1 MNVKLG
7 IIGYGGMGEI
17 HSMHSPGIEGV
28 EIAAACDIK
37 QDRLEIIK
45 ERGFKCYDSAD
56 KLLKDDGVNTVLLTV
71 PNYLHKEM
79 AVKAA
84 NAGKHIICE
93 KPVALSIT
101 ELDEMIKAAEEND
114 VIFTVHQNR
123 RWDRDF
129 QIVKEVYEKKL
140 LGNVFAVE
148 SCLHS
153 ANGFMHEWHL
163 YKKFGGGMMYDWGV
177 HLLDQILYLFP
188 GQKVLSIYADLK
200 NVLHDEVDDY
210 FKILLKFDNG
220 ITAHI
225 ELSTYILKPKP
236 RWMMAG
242 DLGTLYINSFAC
254 DGAIVRTS
262 EKLEKLPP
270 SIAESVA
277 GPTRQFA
284 PTPAGVLYEDPLPE
298 SNATWLQFYINFV
311 KVLNGEEEPKV
322 KIPEVHRVLSLMEA
336 AFTSSEK
343 NKTVSFEH

>member
-17 HSMHSPGIEGV
+17 HSKHAPKVEGV
-28 EIAAACDIK
+28 EITAACDIK
-37 QDRLEIIK
+37 PNRLEIIK
-45 ERGFKCYDSAD
+45 ERGFRCYDSAD
-56 KLLKDDGVNTVLLTV
+56 ELLKDDGVNTVLLTV

-84 NAGKHIICE
+84 KAGKNIICE
-93 KPVALSIT
+93 KPVALNIA
-101 ELDEMIKAAEEND
+101 ELDEMIKAVKENN

-129 QIVKEVYEKKL
+129 QIVKKAYEEKL
-140 LGNVFAVE
+140 LGNVFTVE

-153 ANGFMHEWHL
+153 ANGLMHEWHI
-163 YKKFGGGMMYDWGV
+163 YKKYGGGMLYDWGV
-177 HLLDQILYLFP
+177 HLLDQMLYMFP
-188 GQKVLSIYADLK
+188 GQKVLSVYADLK
-200 NVLHDEVDDY
+200 NVLHQEVDDY

-242 DLGTLYINSFAC
+242 DRGTLYINSFAC

-262 EKLEKLPP
+262 QKLDKLPP
-270 SIAESVA
+270 SITESVA

-298 SNATWLQFYINFV
+298 SDVTWLEFYKNYV
-311 KVLNGEEEPKV
+311 KVLNGEEEPAV
-322 KIPEVHRVLSLMEA
+322 KIPEVYRVLSLMEA
-336 AFTSSEK
+336 VFKSSEL
-343 NKTVSFEH
+343 NETVYFEN